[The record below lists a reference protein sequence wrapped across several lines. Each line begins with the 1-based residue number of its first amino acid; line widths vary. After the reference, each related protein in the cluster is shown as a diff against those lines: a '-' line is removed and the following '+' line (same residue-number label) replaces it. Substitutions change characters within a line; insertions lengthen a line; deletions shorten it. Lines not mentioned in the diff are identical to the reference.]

1 MTKEEIKN
9 RIAKIEEFNATAGYR
24 ICGIDVKVRNLK
36 VLKTEVIADIIV
48 KEESGLAYRYNE
60 MKYPLNLLNFS

>member
-1 MTKEEIKN
+1 MTKNEIKN

-24 ICGIDVKVRNLK
+24 LCNIEVQVKNLR
-36 VLKTEVIADIIV
+36 VLKSKAVADIVV
-48 KEESGLAYRYNE
+48 KEEGSLTYRYNE